1 MLNVTNVFNLRY
13 HGTNQNKTFQT
24 LLIRPNSSFHLQ
36 DCGTDGIFSGHQ
48 PRQFRKAGQRFEQRT
63 CLHHQ
68 ISVWRDVTAILDTL
82 IRLKLK
88 TQDVSKHDFVSVFR
102 WEEMNSLLVGPAE
115 QAGHCYCIGVRSSL
129 PPSIWRRGKF
139 RSPKPCGVFN
149 LWRTTT
155 ATTLRN
161 SLILSQKCIAPSSQ
175 NFKAKRQ
182 ICWLSLS
189 ETIVSSQ
196 LKRRVL
202 VEAQSLMKYKGF
214 SYLGFYKNSG
224 KASRFKFVNYK
235 SIGAEVPTYGNACR
249 TRFTN
254 VLRHISYLASTHSSV
269 GDIYTL
275 HDSWVSLGDASH
287 WSNVL
292 RQSWGETNSSLM
304 KQTKGICLGRVY
316 RT

>member
-1 MLNVTNVFNLRY
+1 VLNVTNVFNLRY

-68 ISVWRDVTAILDTL
+68 ISVRRDVTAILDTL

-214 SYLGFYKNSG
+214 SYLGFKKIVERRHVLNSLIINPSEQ
-224 KASRFKFVNYK
+224 KYRRTVTH
-235 SIGAEVPTYGNACR
+235 AERGSPMCYVIYRIWLALTRRSAIFTHCMTLEFRWEMLHTGRMYCDSHEVRR
-249 TRFTN
+249 TA
-254 VLRHISYLASTHSSV
+254 V
-269 GDIYTL
+269 
-275 HDSWVSLGDASH
+275 
-287 WSNVL
+287 
-292 RQSWGETNSSLM
+292 
-304 KQTKGICLGRVY
+304 
-316 RT
+316 